1 MDVKASRLSGNTN
14 VNEAL
19 HRIVIMPRRP
29 LGEDRLGTKGQGEI
43 QATLRILGFCTG
55 GFYQSQRAEIL
66 RGETAAYSLNVH
78 RHFFLSLFPEQYRE
92 TTIYIALTL
101 NWSYI

>member
-1 MDVKASRLSGNTN
+1 MDVKASRLSGDTN

-29 LGEDRLGTKGQGEI
+29 LGEDRLGIKGQGEI
-43 QATLRILGFCTG
+43 QATLRIIGFCTG

-66 RGETAAYSLNVH
+66 RGETATYSLNVN
-78 RHFFLSLFPEQYRE
+78 FFLSLFPEQYRE
-92 TTIYIALTL
+92 TTIYTALTS